1 METKTNQDLLAEI
14 TCEGKVDY
22 STDALLRGGMQFTVR
37 FEGDIPALFTAL
49 SAAQGEMGGAKK
61 GSENPFYGSK
71 YADIAAVLKAAMP
84 AITAHGLCLMQF
96 PGRDHNDWVTMT
108 TVLAHGSGGRV
119 TSEMACPMAKAD
131 GPQALGS
138 LITYMRRYSAQS
150 ILAVP
155 AEDDDAEKVQT
166 SHRRTKHA
174 PKATPARKPPP
185 KKAAPKVEVSEV
197 EVLIPSANEHM
208 TEAVELAERAISLI
222 EASDTVA
229 KLNQQDSLIL
239 FDRVQKLDAEEYQR
253 VLDAYRK
260 QKQAI
265 KGGK

>member
-1 METKTNQDLLAEI
+1 METETNQDLRP
-14 TCEGKVDY
+14 DY
-22 STDALLRGGMQFTVR
+22 AQKKIDYEVGAVQIAVR
-37 FEGDIPALFTAL
+37 FEGDVPALFTAL

-61 GSENPFYGSK
+61 GSENPFFGSK
-71 YADIAAVLKAAMP
+71 YADIASVLKAAMP
-84 AITAHGLCLMQF
+84 ALTAHGLCLMQF
-96 PGRDHNDWVTMT
+96 PGWSTDHSWATMT
-108 TVLAHGSGGRV
+108 TVLAHGSGGMA
-119 TSEMACPMAKAD
+119 TSEMACPMAKVD

-166 SHRRTKHA
+166 SHRRTTQA

-208 TEAVELAERAISLI
+208 TEAVELAEQAISLI
-222 EASDTVA
+222 EASETVVQ
-229 KLNQQDSLIL
+229 LNKQDNLVI

-265 KGGK
+265 RGGK